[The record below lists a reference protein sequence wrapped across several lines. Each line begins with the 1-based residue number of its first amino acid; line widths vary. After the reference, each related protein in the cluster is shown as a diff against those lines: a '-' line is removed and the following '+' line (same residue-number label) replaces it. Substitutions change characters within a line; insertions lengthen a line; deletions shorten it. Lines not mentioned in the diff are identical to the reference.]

1 MFEKFGEMG
10 SFEEVNLAAEG
21 LKNEGDKESLYA
33 LAEENGVDKED
44 AEDYLLGYTQELIP
58 NAISGA
64 LAKLKV
70 EISKNTKLYEGQ
82 ELIND
87 WISRIRMKVMEEDVF
102 ARAVR
107 SKGKSL
113 KGCIASILGWSFK
126 NMVYLDSELVQA
138 ACVEEKLGIGRSQ
151 RVALGVPGMRTASE
165 LIDKYYLSG
174 DIDISA
180 QPKAEPE
187 QITENEPE
195 EEDDDV

>member
-10 SFEEVNLAAEG
+10 SYEEVNLAAEG
-21 LKNEGDKESLYA
+21 LKKEGDKESLYA

-87 WISRIRMKVMEEDVF
+87 WISRIRMKIMEEDVF
-102 ARAVR
+102 ARSVR

-113 KGCIASILGWSFK
+113 KGCIASILKWSFA
-126 NMVYLDSELVQA
+126 NMVTLDGELVKA
-138 ACVEEKLGIGRSQ
+138 AGVNAG

-165 LIDKYYLSG
+165 LIDKYYLST
-174 DIDISA
+174 DTA
-180 QPKAEPE
+180 AEPKAEPE
-187 QITENEPE
+187 QCTENESE
-195 EEDDDV
+195 EVDGDV

>member
-10 SFEEVNLAAEG
+10 SYEEVNLAAEG
-21 LKNEGDKESLYA
+21 LKKEGDKESLYA

-64 LAKLKV
+64 VSKLKV
-70 EISKNTKLYEGQ
+70 EIAKNTKLYEGQ

-87 WISRIRMKVMEEDVF
+87 WISRIRLKIMESDVF

-113 KGCIASILGWSFK
+113 KECIASILKWSFA
-126 NMVYLDSELVQA
+126 NMVDLDHELVKA
-138 ACVEEKLGIGRSQ
+138 AGVNAG
-151 RVALGVPGMRTASE
+151 RVALGVPGIRTASE

-174 DIDISA
+174 GIDISA
-180 QPKAEPE
+180 QSKAEPE
-187 QITENEPE
+187 QCTENEPE
-195 EEDDDV
+195 EEDGDV

>member
-113 KGCIASILGWSFK
+113 KGCIASILKWSFS
-126 NMVYLDSELVQA
+126 NMVYLDSDLTKA
-138 ACVEEKLGIGRSQ
+138 AGVSQ
-151 RVALGVPGMRTASE
+151 KVGLGVPGMRTASE
-165 LIDKYYLSG
+165 LIDKYYLST
-174 DIDISA
+174 DA
-180 QPKAEPE
+180 AAEPKAEPE
-187 QITENEPE
+187 QCTENESE
-195 EEDDDV
+195 EVDGDV